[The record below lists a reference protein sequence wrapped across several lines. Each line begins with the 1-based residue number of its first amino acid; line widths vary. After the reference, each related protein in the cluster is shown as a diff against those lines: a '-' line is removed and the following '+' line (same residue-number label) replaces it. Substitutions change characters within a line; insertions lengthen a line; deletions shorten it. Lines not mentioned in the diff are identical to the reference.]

1 MHEEP
6 KSPEENFLTKKSFSQ
21 MIENFVY
28 HNKMSYMDTIVHL
41 CEENGLELED
51 IKKYLSPTIV
61 ESISKSEN
69 ETVTFLTQTEHVRH
83 INNYAHE
90 AIHILVYI

>member
-1 MHEEP
+1 MHEDTAN
-6 KSPEENFLTKKSFSQ
+6 PEENFITKKSFSQ

-61 ESISKSEN
+61 EHLEA
-69 ETVTFLTQTEHVRH
+69 EARLLHFLPKQNTLDV
-83 INNYAHE
+83 
-90 AIHILVYI
+90 

>member
-1 MHEEP
+1 MHEES

-28 HNKMSYMDTIVHL
+28 HNKLSYMDTIVHL

-61 ESISKSEN
+61 EHLEDQG
-69 ETVTFLTQTEHVRH
+69 ETVTFLTQAEHVRH
-83 INNYAHE
+83 INSYAHE

>member
-6 KSPEENFLTKKSFSQ
+6 KIPEENFLTKKSFSQ
-21 MIENFVY
+21 LIENFVY
-28 HNKMSYMDTIVHL
+28 HNKISYMDSIVHL

-61 ESISKSEN
+61 EHLEA
-69 ETVTFLTQTEHVRH
+69 EARQLHFLPQQNTLDV
-83 INNYAHE
+83 
-90 AIHILVYI
+90 